1 MKSNQVVQKR
11 FAGRL
16 AVPAA
21 ILALALLFSVRAG
34 SVAEAA
40 GMPAPA
46 QTAVAAAS
54 GVTAP
59 PVLDDRD
66 DHHCDGDR
74 DHDDW
79 ACRFYRQPHQCDGDH
94 GWDDTF
100 CGWHDGR

>member
-1 MKSNQVVQKR
+1 MESNQVVRER
-11 FAGRL
+11 FGERL

-21 ILALALLFSVRAG
+21 VLALALLLSVRAG

-46 QTAVAAAS
+46 QTAMAAAT
-54 GVTAP
+54 GATAT
-59 PVLDDRD
+59 PVLDDWD

-79 ACRFYRQPHQCDGDH
+79 ACRFYRQHHQCDGDH
-94 GWDDTF
+94 GRDDIF